1 MFKKLGVEDRLQVY
15 HEPEQEYYTAK
26 VLDLD
31 KEEMMISEPLSG
43 GKTLEMPD
51 HSSWQFYLNKE
62 DAVYFFTSRVVGAKK
77 EGSVTRYLVKRPHTA
92 HRHQRRGHV
101 RVPCHQDLHYWRWD
115 ELKPV
120 NGIFPETM
128 LQSKD
133 FWEDP
138 IWMRDYL
145 KELEAAAPIKPAF
158 SLDMSGGG
166 LRMVSLEPLAR
177 YDRLLI
183 TTYIG
188 EKGKQQLLLLEGK
201 VVRVAPL
208 NIGGWKRYRA
218 GVSFMNIDPEIQE
231 QIISYL
237 FTLMRNK
244 LEREV

>member
-15 HEPEQEYYTAK
+15 NEPEQEYYMAK
-26 VLDLD
+26 ILDFD
-31 KEEMMISEPLSG
+31 NDEMLISEPLSG
-43 GKTLEMPD
+43 GKTLEMPN
-51 HSSWQFYLNKE
+51 HSSWQFYLNKD
-62 DAVYFFTSRVVGAKK
+62 DAVYFFNSRVVGSNK
-77 EGSVTRYLVKRPHTA
+77 EGSSTSYMIKRPQVA

-101 RVPCHQDLHYWRWD
+101 RVPYHQSLQYWRWE

-120 NGIFPETM
+120 NGMSPEKLLKSTD
-128 LQSKD
+128 L
-133 FWEDP
+133 WEDP
-138 IWMRDYL
+138 IWIRDYL
-145 KELEAAAPIKPAF
+145 KELEAAAPVKQAF

-166 LRMVSLEPLAR
+166 LRMVSLEPLSR

-183 TTYIG
+183 KTHIG
-188 EKGKQQLLLLEGK
+188 EKENQQLLLLEGK

-218 GVSFMNIDPEIQE
+218 GISFMNIDPKIQE